1 MITKSCV
8 IFHIKLLLLNDQ
20 LEQFYMKLHCFTY
33 NETLLYQ
40 MMKGKIKISITIK
53 IIVNYIIFINNSLM
67 K

>member
-1 MITKSCV
+1 M
-8 IFHIKLLLLNDQ
+8 NQ
-20 LEQFYMKLHCFTY
+20 LEQFHAKSYCFTC